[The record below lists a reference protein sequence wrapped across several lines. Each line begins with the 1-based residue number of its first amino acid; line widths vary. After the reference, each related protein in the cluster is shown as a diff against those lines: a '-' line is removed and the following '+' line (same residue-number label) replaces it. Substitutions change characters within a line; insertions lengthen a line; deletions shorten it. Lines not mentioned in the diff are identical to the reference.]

1 MRRVMRLVS
10 VLLSLVLVA
19 SVAQAATAPKAGSA
33 CKKAGQTITAGGKK
47 YTCVK
52 SGKKLVWNKGVTVVV
67 PTPTPSAT
75 PTPTA
80 TPTPSATPTP
90 TPTVTPTQT
99 PEPKPLV
106 AGDPCSTIGNT
117 INNAQGYLECRD
129 VVNNQKKYFQ
139 LSNSVSDL
147 APQTSPVPFTTC
159 RVSDQRATQPKDDN
173 YAIAYP
179 ILWSPLKRVGSNK
192 VLFLPFDFSDHPGK
206 VSPNDMF
213 GQDIRKFK
221 EWVKHYSNGKFAVE
235 VETSEKWIRASQPSM
250 AYEPYLGHAN
260 PNNKIAFE
268 MLMKDAENIF
278 DYSKIDAVILI
289 FPSDLKTFKTESTYK
304 ATGVKTNKGLITI
317 GIFAMGANLYN
328 NRVEIWFWLTH
339 EILHAWGIKQHAPA
353 LPAVLS
359 INTGSNGPGQSLIT
373 WDAMILDWAKPEEVW
388 CSELTAL
395 NTSEVTLAPLE
406 REQKGMKAAMVK
418 LSASRVLVME
428 SHRKDKWGK
437 FSDGTYGVTAYIVDT
452 RFDTDRSGEYAGV
465 DDFKGIKYTRAANYI
480 EFPFNHG
487 DYRAERFSSQTGE
500 SWGIVPYFSKN
511 YFLYEGE
518 SFTFEGVT
526 VKLVKSGDN
535 DTIQISKG

>member
-1 MRRVMRLVS
+1 MSKQIRALTLMLS
-10 VLLSLVLVA
+10 ILLIATS
-19 SVAQAATAPKAGSA
+19 AQAATAPKPGSA

-47 YTCVK
+47 FTCVK
-52 SGKKLVWNKGVTVVV
+52 SGKKLVWNKGVLV
-67 PTPTPSAT
+67 PGPKPSPA
-75 PTPTA
+75 P
-80 TPTPSATPTP
+80 TPTP
-90 TPTVTPTQT
+90 TPEPTPEPVPTSVPTPTKT

-106 AGDPCSTIGNT
+106 AGDPCSMVGESLTNP
-117 INNAQGYLECRD
+117 QGYLECRE
-129 VVNNQKKYFQ
+129 VANNQKKYFQ
-139 LSNSVSDL
+139 LSNSVADL
-147 APQTSPVPFTTC
+147 PAQTSPTSFTTC
-159 RVSDQRATQPKDDN
+159 RVPDQRATQPKDDN

-179 ILWSPLKRVGSNK
+179 IKWSPLNRVGSNK

-206 VSPNDMF
+206 VSPNEMF

-235 VETSEKWIRASQPSM
+235 VETSEKWIRASQPSK

-268 MLMKDAENIF
+268 MLMKDAENTF

-289 FPSDLKTFKTESTYK
+289 FPSDLETFKTESTYK
-304 ATGVKTNKGLITI
+304 ATGVKTNKGVITI
-317 GIFAMGANLYN
+317 GIFAMGKNLYN
-328 NRVEIWFWLTH
+328 ARVEIWFWLTH
-339 EILHAWGIKQHAPA
+339 EILHSWGIKQHAPA
-353 LPAVLS
+353 WPAFLS

-373 WDAMILDWAKPEEVW
+373 WDAMVLDWVKPEDIW
-388 CSELTAL
+388 CSELSAL

-406 REQKGMKAAMVK
+406 REQKGVKAAMIK
-418 LSASRVLVME
+418 LTSSRVLVME

-437 FSDGTYGVTAYIVDT
+437 FNAGTYGVTAYIVDT

-465 DDFKGIKYTRAANYI
+465 DDFKGVKYTRAANYL

-487 DYRAERFSSQTGE
+487 DYRAERFSNQTGE
-500 SWGIVPYFSKN
+500 SWGIVPYFSNN

>member
-1 MRRVMRLVS
+1 MRALPVILS
-10 VLLSLVLVA
+10 VVLIA
-19 SVAQAATAPKAGSA
+19 TAAQAATAPKAGSA
-33 CKKAGQTITAGGKK
+33 CKKAGQTITASGKK
-47 YTCVK
+47 FTCVK
-52 SGKKLVWNKGVTVVV
+52 SGKKLVWNKGVAIAAPK
-67 PTPTPSAT
+67 PTPVATATPEPTPSAT
-75 PTPTA
+75 PTPT
-80 TPTPSATPTP
+80 TTK
-90 TPTVTPTQT
+90 T

-106 AGDPCSTIGNT
+106 AGDPCNT
-117 INNAQGYLECRD
+117 VGEAINNAQGYLECRD
-129 VVNNQKKYFQ
+129 VANNQKKYIQ
-139 LSNSVSDL
+139 LSNSVADL
-147 APQTSPVPFTTC
+147 PAQSSPTSFTTC
-159 RVSDQRATQPKDDN
+159 RVPDQRATQPKDDN

-179 ILWSPLKRVGSNK
+179 IKWSPLNRVGSNK
-192 VLFLPFDFSDHPGK
+192 VLFIPFDFSDHPGK

-221 EWVKHYSNGKFAVE
+221 EWVKHYSNGKFAVD
-235 VETSEKWIRASQPSM
+235 VETSDKWIRASQPSM

-395 NTSEVTLAPLE
+395 NTSEVTLSPLE

-437 FSDGTYGVTAYIVDT
+437 FNAGTYGVTAYIVDT
-452 RFDTDRSGEYAGV
+452 RFDTDRSGEYAGT
-465 DDFKGIKYTRAANYI
+465 DDFKGIKFTRAANYI

-487 DYRAERFSSQTGE
+487 DYRAERFSPQTGE
-500 SWGIVPYFSKN
+500 SWGIVPYFNKN